1 METKGHGLY
10 ERAKPFIAV
19 VFLQFGFSG
28 MDILCKAALN
38 EGVSNYVL
46 VVYRHAVATIVMTP
60 FAVFLDKKVRPKMTL
75 QIFIKLMV
83 LSLLEPVIDQNFYFI
98 GLRYTTATFA
108 AAMCNILPAITF
120 IMAWVLRLEK
130 VKCKSIRSQAKIIG
144 TAATVGGAM
153 IMTLMKGPLLELF
166 WTKAVSTTHQHQSAG
181 GTSLSHSI
189 KGALMITIGCFSWA
203 CFMVL
208 QAITLKT
215 YPAELSLT
223 AWVCLLGTLEGTAVA
238 LVMERGNQAAWA
250 VKWDMKLAA
259 SLYSGVV
266 CSGLAYY
273 IQGIVMKERGPVF
286 VTAFSPLSMVFVA
299 IMSSFILGEQLFL
312 GRVIGATII
321 VVGLY
326 LVVWG
331 KSNDHIS
338 TTPITD
344 EESGPNKQ
352 ILNASCIGKENSNH
366 EVITMDETV
375 EGSEANMKK

>member
-98 GLRYTTATFA
+98 G
-108 AAMCNILPAITF
+108 
-120 IMAWVLRLEK
+120 LRLEK